1 MAMKVELI
9 LVLLNSLFNIQA
21 STGQGRIERGKI
33 YVAEHI
39 KKETS
44 VPLDTSVNG
53 IILDDT
59 VSLNNIL
66 GKRLPVI
73 NFSNYGECTVCSNI
87 DGTEFLILCVNY
99 GGYIN
104 QYDKFVVVP
113 SHSIIQPKRI
123 RKTLFK
129 KFCSGLG
136 AYIGCDI
143 KEIEKQMMMMNKVQ
157 YKTTEGVETIYSQSL
172 PDWPYHCEYHFMN
185 NRLVRYEFDYRDP

>member
-1 MAMKVELI
+1 MAMKVDLI

-21 STGQGRIERGKI
+21 CTGQGRKGKI
-33 YVAEHI
+33 DVAEHI
-39 KKETS
+39 KKEAS
-44 VPLDTSVNG
+44 VPLDTSING

-73 NFSNYGECTVCSNI
+73 DFSNYGECTVCSNI
-87 DGTEFLILCVNY
+87 DGTEILILCVNY

-123 RKTLFK
+123 RQTLLNNV
-129 KFCSGLG
+129 SST
-136 AYIGCDI
+136 
-143 KEIEKQMMMMNKVQ
+143 N
-157 YKTTEGVETIYSQSL
+157 YKCL
-172 PDWPYHCEYHFMN
+172 
-185 NRLVRYEFDYRDP
+185 